1 MSALDKIID
10 NQEPIDLS
18 GNDIKTIT
26 NDGAR
31 VLSYHELVNYS
42 SLDEVLGENQAMILL
57 YETRENFGHWVAVFK
72 VDDDTVEFFD
82 PYGLQMDQELNYATY
97 NNESTLTNLVK
108 ASGYKL
114 IVNKVRLQTF
124 VKDINTCGRWAS
136 IRIKF
141 RSISLRDFQT
151 LFKTNRHYNPDF
163 WVSALTYLFTYNKTQ

>member
-10 NQEPIDLS
+10 NQESIDLS

-31 VLSYHELVNYS
+31 VLSYHELVNYN
-42 SLDEVLGENQAMILL
+42 SLDEVLGDNEAMILL
-57 YETRENFGHWVAVFK
+57 YETRENFGHWVTVFK

-82 PYGLQMDQELNYATY
+82 PYGLQMDQ
-97 NNESTLTNLVK
+97 
-108 ASGYKL
+108 
-114 IVNKVRLQTF
+114 TF
-124 VKDINTCGRWAS
+124 KKDINTCGRWAS

-151 LFKTNRHYNPDF
+151 LFKNNRHYNPDF